1 MNSIEEL
8 LKGLPKEIEQRR
20 KQYEYYREKLL
31 SFYYLLA

>member
-8 LKGLPKEIEQRR
+8 SKEIEQKR